1 MPANFMAVEIFA
13 SMAVPA
19 AILFD
24 FDGVI
29 VDSERLHHET
39 MVEAMAGDGPETSW
53 SFYHENLMGLDDRG
67 AFTVLLK
74 RAGIEP
80 SPEELQ
86 LRIDRKAVVFAK
98 HAEDGRVAALPGAV
112 SLVRACAAAGP
123 VGLCS
128 GALRSDIEPVLSA
141 LNIGDC
147 FSARVTADDVPA
159 SKPDPMSYR
168 LCMEQLAALFPERGI
183 SPPACVAIEDTTDGI
198 ASARGA
204 GIAVVAVASN
214 LPAGVLEAAGAA
226 AVVETL
232 EGLTPEELAA
242 HAGL

>member
-1 MPANFMAVEIFA
+1 MAAEIFA
-13 SMAVPA
+13 EMRVPA

-29 VDSERLHHET
+29 VDSECLHHET
-39 MVEAMAGDGPETSW
+39 MVEAMADDGPEIPW

-74 RAGIEP
+74 RAGIE
-80 SPEELQ
+80 STQEELKR
-86 LRIDRKAVVFAK
+86 RIDRKAVLFAK
-98 HAEDGRVAALPGAV
+98 HAEDSRVPAFPGAV
-112 SLVRACAAAGP
+112 GLIRACAAAGP

-141 LNIGDC
+141 LHIGDC
-147 FSARVTADDVPA
+147 FAALVTADDVPA

-168 LCMEQLAALFPERGI
+168 LCMEQLAAHFPQRGI
-183 SPPACVAIEDTTDGI
+183 APATCVAIEDTCDGI

-214 LPAGVLEAAGAA
+214 LSADVLRAAGAA
-226 AVVETL
+226 AVVPSL
-232 EGLTPEELAA
+232 EGLTPEALAA

>member
-1 MPANFMAVEIFA
+1 MAL
-13 SMAVPA
+13 PA

-39 MVEAMAGDGPETSW
+39 MVEAMGGDGPETPW
-53 SFYHENLMGLDDRG
+53 TFYHENLMGRDDRG
-67 AFTVLLK
+67 AFSVLLK
-74 RAGIEP
+74 RADIEAT
-80 SPEELQ
+80 PEELQ
-86 LRIDRKAVVFAK
+86 RRIDRKAVIFAQ
-98 HAEDGRVAALPGAV
+98 HAEDGRVAAFPGAV
-112 SLVRACAAAGP
+112 DLIRACAAAGP

-128 GALRSDIEPVLSA
+128 GALRSDIEPVLEA
-141 LNIGDC
+141 LDIGDC

-168 LCMEQLAALFPERGI
+168 LCMEQLAALFPDRGVA
-183 SPPACVAIEDTTDGI
+183 PATCVAIEDTTDGI

-214 LPAGVLEAAGAA
+214 LPAGVLQAAGAV
-226 AVVETL
+226 AVIETL
-232 EGLTPEELAA
+232 EGLTPEALAA

>member
-1 MPANFMAVEIFA
+1 MAVEIFA
-13 SMAVPA
+13 DMTVPA

-39 MVEAMAGDGPETSW
+39 MVEAMAGDGPATPW
-53 SFYHENLMGLDDRG
+53 SFYHETLMGLDDRG
-67 AFTVLLK
+67 AFAVLLK

-80 SPEELQ
+80 TPEALQ
-86 LRIDRKAVVFAK
+86 VRIDRKAILFAE
-98 HAEDGRVAALPGAV
+98 HAEAGRVAALPGAV
-112 SLVRACAAAGP
+112 ALVRACAVAGP

-128 GALRSDIEPVLSA
+128 GALRSDIEPVLKA
-141 LNIGDC
+141 LDIGDC
-147 FSARVTADDVPA
+147 FSAQVTADDVPA

-168 LCMEQLAALFPERGI
+168 LCMEQLAARFPARGI
-183 SPPACVAIEDTTDGI
+183 APSTCVAIEDTTDGL

-214 LPAGVLEAAGAA
+214 LPIDLLQAAGAA
-226 AVVETL
+226 AVVDTL
-232 EGLTPEELAA
+232 EGLTPEALAS